1 MLFTPPPRPLTTGLA
16 CVLALCALSALAP
29 LARAASEVAPPK
41 PAASIATP
49 AAKTYKPKAG
59 ETLDQVIAKTMGSSP
74 LSLTILRQAFMDQNP
89 QAIVAGKPG
98 KLPTLRKGATLN
110 LPDHDLL
117 LRGVLASVTPVAAP
131 GETAPRAAQSTPE
144 ERKRWVQFP

>member
-1 MLFTPPPRPLTTGLA
+1 M
-16 CVLALCALSALAP
+16 LALCALSALAP
-29 LARAASEVAPPK
+29 LARAAGEVAPPK
-41 PAASIATP
+41 PASNMATP

-74 LSLTILRQAFMDQNP
+74 LSLTILRQAFIDQNP
-89 QAIVAGKPG
+89 QAVVAGKPP

>member
-1 MLFTPPPRPLTTGLA
+1 MALY
-16 CVLALCALSALAP
+16 ALCALAP
-29 LARAASEVAPPK
+29 LARAASEAVTPK
-41 PAASIATP
+41 PAANMATP
-49 AAKTYKPKAG
+49 TAKTYKPKAG

-74 LSLTILRQAFMDQNP
+74 LSMRILRQAFIDQNP

-117 LRGVLASVTPVAAP
+117 LRGVLASVTPMAAP
-131 GETAPRAAQSTPE
+131 SETAPRAAQSTPE